1 MNATASTTPPL
12 CEFAALVAFD
22 WSDHRH
28 DIRLLI
34 ADQTQPEALVL
45 PNTPEALHGWIGKLH
60 QRVQGKAVAV
70 AFEAHRG
77 GLLHL
82 LMGYQFLSLYPIN
95 PKSAARFR
103 EAFYPSGSKSDSID
117 AELLL
122 DMLQKHRQKLQRL
135 AVDTAQS
142 RLIGALSEQRRK
154 WVAQR
159 TELVER
165 LWATLMGYFPQAI
178 ELSGGN

>member
-1 MNATASTTPPL
+1 MNPTVSTTPPH

-22 WSDHRH
+22 WSDQKHEV
-28 DIRLLI
+28 RLLM
-34 ADQTQPEALVL
+34 AGQSQPEALVL
-45 PNTPEALHGWIGKLH
+45 SNTPEALHGWIGQLR
-60 QRVQGKAVAV
+60 QRVQSQPVAV

-77 GLLHL
+77 ALVHL
-82 LMGYQFLSLYPIN
+82 LMGYPFLSLYPIN

-122 DMLQKHRQKLQRL
+122 DMLQKHRQKLHRL

-159 TELVER
+159 
-165 LWATLMGYFPQAI
+165 
-178 ELSGGN
+178 